1 MNSATG
7 IWSWHRK
14 ETWKQLLQEG
24 FWGGSSRGL
33 QPLPVFVQ
41 HLPALLS
48 SAANCFRPIMPY
60 WNQNAKCN
68 AYASVRSEELV
79 LVLGQFQV
87 WRCRILSTPIPWGEE
102 RERPSDKCS
111 CPILRTQWSFDFFF
125 NSGTITWHALP
136 LLPSLRVETQAR
148 LIPMSGRAKI
158 WTQNSH
164 SKIHY
169 ITTQFQKGELKS
181 LWSGGKEPNRSLGF
195 PRPESVPFATKLI
208 SSAWLRLILKDMAL
222 FHSCPYG

>member
-1 MNSATG
+1 MHLWG
-7 IWSWHRK
+7 VRSWYWYLGSFR
-14 ETWKQLLQEG
+14 
-24 FWGGSSRGL
+24 FGGAEYCPHPSREERRERGH
-33 QPLPVFVQ
+33 QTSV
-41 HLPALLS
+41 PALS
-48 SAANCFRPIMPY
+48 SGHNGLLI
-60 WNQNAKCN
+60 
-68 AYASVRSEELV
+68 
-79 LVLGQFQV
+79 
-87 WRCRILSTPIPWGEE
+87 
-102 RERPSDKCS
+102 
-111 CPILRTQWSFDFFF
+111 FFF

-148 LIPMSGRAKI
+148 LLPMSGRAKI